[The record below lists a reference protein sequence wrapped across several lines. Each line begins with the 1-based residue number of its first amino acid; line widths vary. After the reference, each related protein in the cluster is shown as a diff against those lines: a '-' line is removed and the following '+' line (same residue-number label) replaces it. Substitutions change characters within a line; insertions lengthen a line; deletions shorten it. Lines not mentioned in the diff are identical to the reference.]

1 MLQSYAKSHI
11 GQRQVNEDSYSID
24 EELGLYIIA
33 DGVGGLEKGE
43 IASKIACNTIL
54 NAIKSGLSLNDA
66 VYLAHRTI
74 VGEIKEDQQKQG
86 MATTIV
92 AVLFN
97 GCCYDL
103 VWVGDSRV
111 YIWDGALKLITK
123 DDSYIELLLENGH
136 IGIDDLATHP
146 DRNVISQA
154 LGIERKSIAIN
165 SNHGTLGGDQIL
177 ILCTDG
183 LYNIANELDIIQ
195 AIKRLDNITDMTR
208 SLVETAVAKDG
219 KDNITLVLIKTASES
234 ADNNQG
240 IKPKVYRYFDMT
252 TGKIIAGKPDKH
264 NISGQAKDQESR
276 QAETDSELIDQTA
289 YKDVSPE
296 ERKLLETAA
305 LQAINKTPINKYLLP
320 IILIIILIII
330 AYISLK

>member
-11 GQRQVNEDSYSID
+11 GQRQVNEDSYIID

-33 DGVGGLEKGE
+33 DGVGDLEKGE

-92 AVLFN
+92 AVLFD
-97 GCCYDL
+97 GCCYDM

-165 SNHGTLGGDQIL
+165 SNHGTLGDNQIL
-177 ILCTDG
+177 LLCTDG

-195 AIKRLDNITDMTR
+195 AIKRLDNIKDMTC

-219 KDNITLVLIKTASES
+219 KDNITLVLIKTASKS

-240 IKPKVYRYFDMT
+240 IEPKVYRYFDMI
-252 TGKIIAGKPDKH
+252 TGKVIADQADKP
-264 NISGQAKDQESR
+264 NISAQVRDQEPR
-276 QAETDSELIDQTA
+276 QVETDPELIDQTA

-296 ERKLLETAA
+296 ERRMLEAA
-305 LQAINKTPINKYLLP
+305 AHRTVIKPPTNKYLLP
-320 IILIIILIII
+320 TILIIILIIV

>member
-11 GQRQVNEDSYSID
+11 GQRQVNEDSYIID

-74 VGEIKEDQQKQG
+74 VGEIKADQQKQG

-92 AVLFN
+92 AVLFD
-97 GCCYDL
+97 GRCYDM

-111 YIWDGALKLITK
+111 YIWDEALKLITK

-146 DRNVISQA
+146 DRNIISQA

-165 SNHGTLGGDQIL
+165 SNQGTLGDNQIL

-195 AIKRLDNITDMTR
+195 AIKRLDNIKDMTC

-234 ADNNQG
+234 ANNNP
-240 IKPKVYRYFDMT
+240 IIEPKVYRYFDMI
-252 TGKIIAGKPDKH
+252 TGKIIANQPGKH
-264 NISGQAKDQESR
+264 NTSGQVRGQGFHPG
-276 QAETDSELIDQTA
+276 ETDPELIDQTA
-289 YKDVSPE
+289 YKDLSPE

-305 LQAINKTPINKYLLP
+305 LQVVSKAPVNKYLLP
-320 IILIIILIII
+320 IILIIILVII